1 MRHELN
7 LAPAA
12 QPMKRVLFV
21 DDEPQILDGL
31 RNILRKQRKHWDMVF
46 AIGGQAALHEL
57 EQKPFDVVVSDM
69 RMPGIDGVTL
79 LQKVKDKY
87 PGAVR
92 IILSG
97 HAEREAI
104 VSALPVVHQ
113 FLSKPCDAETLRS
126 VVERA
131 CGLQTLLQSD
141 KLRNVIGNVE
151 SLPSVPRAYWDIT
164 QAAAKSDASVAD
176 IAKIVE
182 RDPALTAK
190 VLQLVNSSYFGSG
203 EPQTSVLQSLTHLG
217 IDLIRALSL
226 TAGVFVSVADPAVA
240 GFSLDDLQNH
250 SMLTARIARRLLS
263 DEKRAAEA
271 FTAAILHNIGKIVLA
286 IGLPER
292 YAEVLSC
299 SAATGRPNE
308 VVERELLGVTHS
320 EVGAYLL
327 GLWGLPL
334 SIVEA
339 VAYHHQPELIA
350 PTDTLVALHV
360 ADALS
365 YGPEESTTGS
375 PGVVRLNVAY
385 IENSRF
391 GAELPR
397 WRVLA
402 EEERRAWNSAPS
414 GIEARDRAA
423 IT

>member
-1 MRHELN
+1 
-7 LAPAA
+7 
-12 QPMKRVLFV
+12 MKRVLFV

-46 AIGGQAALHEL
+46 AVGGQAALDEL
-57 EQKPFDVVVSDM
+57 DRKPFDVVVSDM

-79 LQKVKDKY
+79 LHKVKEKY
-87 PGAVR
+87 PAAVR

-131 CGLQTLLQSD
+131 CSLQTLLQND
-141 KLRNVIGNVE
+141 ILRNVIGKVE
-151 SLPSVPRAYWDIT
+151 SLPSVPRTYWDIT
-164 QAAAKSDASVAD
+164 QAAAKADICVAD

-190 VLQLVNSSYFGSG
+190 VLQLVNSSYFGSA
-203 EPQTSVLQSLTHLG
+203 ERQTSVQQALTHLG
-217 IDLIRALSL
+217 IDLIRALAL
-226 TAGVFVSVADPAVA
+226 TADVFVSVVDPAVA
-240 GFSLDDLQNH
+240 GFSLDELQQH

-263 DEKRAAEA
+263 DQKRAAEA

-286 IGLPER
+286 IGLPGHF
-292 YAEVLSC
+292 AEVMAI
-299 SAATGRPNE
+299 SAETGRPNHIVEQE
-308 VVERELLGVTHS
+308 VLGLTHA

-339 VAYHHQPELIA
+339 VAYHHCPELIS
-350 PTDTLVALHV
+350 PTDTLLALHA

-365 YGPEESTTGS
+365 YEPDNASSDPTAGG
-375 PGVVRLNVAY
+375 RLNVAY
-385 IENSRF
+385 VEKSAF

-397 WRVLA
+397 WRAVA
-402 EEERRAWNSAPS
+402 EEERLAWSAS
-414 GIEARDRAA
+414 Y
-423 IT
+423 